1 MLKMNFSEENKMKLY
16 DELTKKYNEILNK
29 NNLTE
34 REFKMLFKGKKP
46 ALKFKFDDDFQH
58 VAFYIGCD
66 SSPTMV
72 EIAILNIDSILKES
86 LYENYDTVEVMLI
99 SAYCMDRIVG
109 TTENEFRF
117 KMTAGIDQGIRE
129 LLTQDILSKPELF
142 CKAIE
147 KYTRIKFDLVTIE
160 SGKISDEVI
169 KKYPWIL
176 EHSFIIQDENIF
188 ILYFTNNFLDTTF
201 KIFSP
206 GFILMKDYYRSSVD
220 YEELKNILTKRR
232 YKKILIVNN

>member
-1 MLKMNFSEENKMKLY
+1 MKLY

-34 REFKMLFKGKKP
+34 REFKMLFKRKNP

-66 SSPTMV
+66 SPQTMV
-72 EIAILNIDSILKES
+72 EIATLNIDSILKES

-109 TTENEFRF
+109 ATENEFRV
-117 KMTAGIDQGIRE
+117 KRTDEIDKGIRD

-142 CKAIE
+142 RKAIE
-147 KYTRIKFDLVTIE
+147 KYTKIKFDLVTLE
-160 SGKISDEVI
+160 SGTIPDEVI

-176 EHSFIIQDENIF
+176 EHAFTIQDENIF
-188 ILYFTNNFLDTTF
+188 ILYFTKNYLDTTF
-201 KIFSP
+201 QIFSP
-206 GFILMKDYYRSSVD
+206 CFIWMKDYYRSSVD
-220 YEELKNILTKRR
+220 YEELKNILTKRK